1 MTVQTAFRVL
11 DAHGRV
17 VAGDDLYGVYLERRA
32 VEVGGV
38 VVDVNDVQ
46 VFPEVRS

>member
-1 MTVQTAFRVL
+1 MTVRTAFRVL
-11 DAHGRV
+11 DAAGV
-17 VAGDDLYGVYLERRA
+17 EVAGDDLYGVFLERRA

-38 VVDVNDVQ
+38 VLDVNDVQ